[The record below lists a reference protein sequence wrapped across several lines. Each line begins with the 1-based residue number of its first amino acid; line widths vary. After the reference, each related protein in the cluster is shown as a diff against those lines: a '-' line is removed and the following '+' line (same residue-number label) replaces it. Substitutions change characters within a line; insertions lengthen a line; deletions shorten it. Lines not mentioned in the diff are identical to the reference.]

1 MKKLTLTFFAGL
13 TAFALTAFA
22 EPTWT
27 TDFPAAQTQAKKDKK
42 LILMNFTG
50 SDWCGWCIKLKK
62 EVFDTKEFA
71 DYVKDNV
78 VLVDVDFPTRKPQS
92 AELKKANE
100 GLKAKY
106 RAEQGFPTIIVLNS
120 EGKEVWRQVGYMKGG
135 PKAWIDKLNE
145 VKKN

>member
-1 MKKLTLTFFAGL
+1 MKKFTLTWFAVL
-13 TAFALTAFA
+13 TSLVLSAYA

-27 TDFPAAQTQAKKDKK
+27 TDFSAAQTQAKKDKK
-42 LILMNFTG
+42 LVLMNFTG

-62 EVFDTKEFA
+62 EVFDTKEFS

-92 AELKKANE
+92 AELKKSNE
-100 GLKAKY
+100 SLKSKY
-106 RAEQGFPTIIVLNS
+106 RAEEGFPTIIVLNS